1 MQSQLIM
8 ITHISHKL
16 VELNMLT
23 REDTINNNQDMALNL
38 VKKVKEAPYII
49 ISIPMTAVRLT

>member
-1 MQSQLIM
+1 MHAKNLV
-8 ITHISHKL
+8 

-23 REDTINNNQDMALNL
+23 REDAINNNQDMALNL